1 MNILIVNQHFSDMI
15 GGSEIQCD
23 LLARQLTRMG
33 HQVAYLAVNG
43 KQPTYDAPYPV
54 ERASLRWGDVRR
66 VVRKHRP
73 DVVYWRFNK
82 RKWLPSALLFRM
94 MRVNVVFA
102 VSHINDVKAWS
113 HKVRFDAADWRGKIR
128 QRIKSLRPALSSRVN
143 HVGFWF
149 ARGVIAQLESQTG
162 YIGKPEILIPNSVD
176 ARVVPFEWPKP
187 FIVWVGSIKQSK
199 HPEQYLELAR
209 RLQDMPVDF
218 LMIGEIVHR
227 NFQAAIQEAAA
238 LPNFHYL
245 GAKTYHEVNGIM
257 QQARL
262 LASTCEPEGFP
273 NVFIQAWMQGTPTV
287 SASYDPDQMIQRHQL
302 GAYSGDFDRFEADIR
317 RLLNDD
323 RLRQEISQRA
333 KQFAEER
340 FSVDANAKR
349 LERFLVDTCMKR

>member
-1 MNILIVNQHFSDMI
+1 MNILFVNHHPQDII

-23 LLARQLTRMG
+23 LLARQFVQMG
-33 HQVAYLAVNG
+33 HHVVYLAVNG
-43 KQPTYDAPYPV
+43 KQTAYDAPYPV

-66 VVRKHRP
+66 VVRKYRP

-102 VSHINDVKAWS
+102 VSHINDVKKWS

-128 QRIKSLRPALSSRVN
+128 QWFESLRPAFSSRVN
-143 HVGFWF
+143 HLGFWF

-162 YIGKPEILIPNSVD
+162 YIHKPEIVIPNSVD
-176 ARVVPFEWPKP
+176 ACDVPFEWPKP

-199 HPEQYLELAR
+199 RPEQYLELAR
-209 RLQDMPVDF
+209 RLQDIPVDCVM
-218 LMIGEIVHR
+218 LGEIVHR
-227 NFQAAIQEAAA
+227 NFQADIQKAAA

-245 GAKTYHEVNGIM
+245 GVKSYREVNGIM
-257 QQARL
+257 RQARL
-262 LASTCEPEGFP
+262 LVSTCEPEGFP

-287 SASYDPDQMIQRHQL
+287 SAYYDPDQMIQLHQL
-302 GAYSGDFDRFEADIR
+302 GACSGTFEQFEQDVR

-323 RLRQEISQRA
+323 RLRQKIGQQAQR
-333 KQFAEER
+333 FAEER
-340 FSVDANAKR
+340 FSVDANARR
-349 LERFLVDTCMKR
+349 LERFLMDTCMKR

>member
-1 MNILIVNQHFSDMI
+1 MNILFVNHHPQDMI

-23 LLARQLTRMG
+23 LLARELTRMG

-43 KQPTYDAPYPV
+43 KQSTYGAPYIV
-54 ERASLRWGDVRR
+54 ERASLRWGDLRHI
-66 VVRKHRP
+66 VRKHRP

-94 MRVNVVFA
+94 MGVKVVFA
-102 VSHINDVKAWS
+102 ISHLNDVKKWS
-113 HKVRFDAADWRGKIR
+113 HKVRFDATDWRGKMR
-128 QRIKSLRPALSSRVN
+128 QRIESIRPALSSRVN
-143 HVGFWF
+143 HLGFCF
-149 ARGVIAQLESQTG
+149 AYGVIAQLESQTG
-162 YIGKPEILIPNSVD
+162 HIRAPEIVIPNSVD
-176 ARVVPFEWPKP
+176 AHAVPFTWPKP

-199 HPEQYLELAR
+199 HPEQYLQLTR
-209 RLQDMPVDF
+209 RLQDLPVDC

-257 QQARL
+257 RQARL
-262 LASTCEPEGFP
+262 LVSTCEPEGFP

-287 SASYDPDQMIQRHQL
+287 SAYYDPDQMIQQYQL
-302 GAYSGDFDRFEADIR
+302 GAYSGTFEQFEDDVR

-323 RLRQEISQRA
+323 RLRQEIGQRA

-340 FSVDANAKR
+340 FSVEVNATR
-349 LERFLVDTCMKR
+349 LERFLMDTCMKR